1 MGRLVAEPGLVALVP
16 FLVQDSSVRRK
27 ILETQ
32 LRYTQQKW
40 APFSEEV
47 QGVFGALLA
56 PVSSRVGQGATDTP
70 PKVGA

>member
-1 MGRLVAEPGLVALVP
+1 MAEPGLVALVP

-56 PVSSRVGQGATDTP
+56 PVSHRHTAQGGGLRP
-70 PKVGA
+70 GCQNPQGS